1 MGELQLERERENTP
15 LTPPLPHI
23 FQETIA
29 ESYEDVEVYDE
40 HPANYFGEGGA
51 SVIVGD
57 GEDLVYHLPKGGASN
72 YDHLVRIS
80 Y

>member
-1 MGELQLERERENTP
+1 M
-15 LTPPLPHI
+15 
-23 FQETIA
+23 
-29 ESYEDVEVYDE
+29 ESYEDVEVHDE
-40 HPANYFGEGGA
+40 HPANYIGEGGA
-51 SVIVGD
+51 SVVFGD